1 MKFIAIREIRVA
13 YKFEFEC
20 PMPDCGPDEENEGC
34 EEELAYEYFRD
45 HFEDSDFPEEIYL
58 GVVERPDEE
67 VIALKAN
74 YDRDTV
80 VVKKAT
86 EQP

>member
-1 MKFIAIREIRVA
+1 
-13 YKFEFEC
+13 
-20 PMPDCGPDEENEGC
+20 MPEWGAGEENEGC

-45 HFEDSDFPEEIYL
+45 HFEDSNFPEGIYL

-80 VVKKAT
+80 VVKKAM
-86 EQP
+86 EQHERF